1 MSAADV
7 LAGENG
13 IDILHF
19 ALGID
24 GDANILFT
32 MEWQLDEVAK
42 SLLSRSVQFRQNR
55 LDDLCELVFR
65 QRCWSWWSLCFAG
78 W

>member
-24 GDANILFT
+24 GGANILFT

-55 LDDLCELVFR
+55 LDDLCELIFR
-65 QRCWSWWSLCFAG
+65 QWCWSRWSVCLAG